1 MATPPTTLVCK
12 QCNFENEP
20 ERVYCHNC
28 GAKLDRSLLP
38 PEATKR
44 EDPVLVQER
53 VRKMVKPRN
62 VSLRH
67 TLKNLLYSVLL
78 AAVLAAAVV
87 IAKPPDGIPN
97 LNQDLVMEAPPIAD
111 DMDAQVQQLIARRM
125 VYSEDQVNAYLQSSL
140 RGGKAEKAGVLAMKF
155 ERAYV
160 HLGEGTCQ
168 ITSAQ
173 SLFGFPLYVTTNRTY
188 AVRNGIM
195 TSRVLG
201 GSLGRL
207 HVPAAAMPVVEA
219 IFQPLKKALDLPLKL
234 LIQMQ
239 LVTLHKGSV
248 EMITP
253 ARK

>member
-1 MATPPTTLVCK
+1 MATTTLVCK

-44 EDPVLVQER
+44 EDPVLIQDR

-62 VSLRH
+62 VTVSYQ
-67 TLKNLLYSVLL
+67 LKNLLYSLLL
-78 AAVLAAAVV
+78 AAFLAAVV
-87 IAKPPDGIPN
+87 VILKPPAGVPN
-97 LNQDLVMEAPPIAD
+97 LSQDAVMEAPPIAD
-111 DMDAQVQQLIARRM
+111 DMDGQIQQLTAHRM
-125 VYSEDQVNAYLQSSL
+125 VYSQDQVNAYLQSSL
-140 RGGKAEKAGVLAMKF
+140 HGGKAEKAGVLAMKF

-173 SLFGFPLYVTTNRTY
+173 SLFGLPLYVTTDRTF
-188 AVRNGIM
+188 AVRNGVV
-195 TSRVLG
+195 TSRALG
-201 GSLGRL
+201 GSLGQL
-207 HVPAAAMPVVEA
+207 HLPAAAMPVVEG
-219 IFQPLKKALDLPLKL
+219 IFQPLKKALDQPLEL
-234 LIQMQ
+234 LTRMQ
-239 LVTLHKGSV
+239 SVTLHKERV

-253 ARK
+253 SRG